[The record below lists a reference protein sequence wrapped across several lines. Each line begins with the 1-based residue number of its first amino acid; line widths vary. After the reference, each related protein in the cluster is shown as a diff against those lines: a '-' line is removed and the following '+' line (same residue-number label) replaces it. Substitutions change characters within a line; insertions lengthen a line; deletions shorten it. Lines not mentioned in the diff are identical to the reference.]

1 MLTKSFIAL
10 GLLAGR
16 AVGDAI
22 HLYLGAN
29 CNGEQLGTTS
39 PLLPGTCIDFGQAQS
54 YILEEDDGIT
64 YNLYSGDGCSQYV
77 GQTSFSGCMG
87 VGPDATH
94 IVNEGKQ
101 AKRSFLPRTIPGR
114 GVPPK
119 ASPYMSRRGVP
130 ILKRVEGDTYQ
141 CPNTSGAYFFVVQ
154 QTSAVHGEDGATSFD
169 EEQQIESDW
178 TAAFN
183 RVYNA
188 NNGGTTVNSESAGSQ
203 GEYLHAQLTVT
214 EGVIHDIHPEDADPL
229 ITALNDFRDQQNN
242 PFTFVVGVYTGV
254 VGHPDAGLI
263 GNFRW
268 FAE

>member
-1 MLTKSFIAL
+1 MSLTFSEGLLDAAALSYDITSLNSNMLTKSFIARQAAPSAMRSISTSEPTATENRGGQHL
-10 GLLAGR
+10 HYPPAR
-16 AVGDAI
+16 AS
-22 HLYLGAN
+22 
-29 CNGEQLGTTS
+29 TS
-39 PLLPGTCIDFGQAQS
+39 
-54 YILEEDDGIT
+54 
-64 YNLYSGDGCSQYV
+64 
-77 GQTSFSGCMG
+77 
-87 VGPDATH
+87 
-94 IVNEGKQ
+94 
-101 AKRSFLPRTIPGR
+101 AKRKATSSKKTMWLHGCRPRRDAHRQRREGPSFLEQSR
-114 GVPPK
+114 VAVYPPK
-119 ASPYMSRRGVP
+119 RRLICPGEVQP

-141 CPNTSGAYFFVVQ
+141 GPNTNGAYFFVVQ

-169 EEQQIESDW
+169 EEQQSESDW

-263 GNFRW
+263 GDFRW